1 VVNNVGMTYERP
13 SYFDEVACNS
23 PTFSTS
29 MINLN
34 VVAVTTM
41 TRLLLP
47 PMLQRGN
54 GGVFINVGSVASLYG
69 LPFFSLYSAT
79 KSFMETFTLDL
90 ALEYESKG
98 ILFQYQSPGYVD
110 TKIAKQGGSSLFI
123 PSPDQYAWA
132 GLRSVGLQQKTF
144 VWLPQRLFAFAG
156 ILSATVVGK
165 EFVRRT
171 IYSMVFT
178 LWLFVKKR
186 QMDKD
191 KNKYSIV

>member
-13 SYFDEVACNS
+13 SYFDEVACNN
-23 PTFSTS
+23 PTFATS

-41 TRLLLP
+41 TRLLLL

-54 GGVFINVGSVASLYG
+54 SGVFINVGSVASLYG

-79 KSFMETFTLDL
+79 KSFMETLTLDL

-98 ILFQYQSPGYVD
+98 IIFQYQSPGYVD
-110 TKIAKQGGSSLFI
+110 TKIAKQGGSTLFI
-123 PSPDQYAWA
+123 PSPDQYARA

-144 VWLPQRLFAFAG
+144 VWLPQRFFACAG
-156 ILSATVVGK
+156 ILFATVCGK
-165 EFVRRT
+165 EFVRKVL
-171 IYSMVFT
+171 YSMIFT
-178 LWLFVKKR
+178 VLLFVKKR
-186 QMDKD
+186 QLDKEK
-191 KNKYSIV
+191 KNYSIV